1 MTVVE
6 DGQGRRSVGGNAKG
20 LNVDLD
26 ANGRR
31 LGAGQEHDD
40 ETEELR
46 RKGRECPVPK
56 PAGMVGRIL
65 GFRREEQRV
74 VPGVHIVGE
83 DDVRI
88 DSGKEDKEG
97 G

>member
-1 MTVVE
+1 MDARSGDESVN
-6 DGQGRRSVGGNAKG
+6 GCGRGSG
-20 LNVDLD
+20 L
-26 ANGRR
+26 GK
-31 LGAGQEHDD
+31 EHVD

-74 VPGVHIVGE
+74 VPGVHIVGG

>member
-1 MTVVE
+1 M
-6 DGQGRRSVGGNAKG
+6 
-20 LNVDLD
+20 
-26 ANGRR
+26 
-31 LGAGQEHDD
+31 GAGHDE

-46 RKGRECPVPK
+46 RMGRECPMPK
-56 PAGMVGRIL
+56 PAGAVGRLL

-74 VPGVHIVGE
+74 VRGVHIVGE

-88 DSGKEDKEG
+88 ASGKDEKEG

>member
-6 DGQGRRSVGGNAKG
+6 DEQGRTSMDARSGGASVG
-20 LNVDLD
+20 NVTV
-26 ANGRR
+26 GR
-31 LGAGQEHDD
+31 LVEGQEHDD

-46 RKGRECPVPK
+46 RRGRECPVPK
-56 PAGMVGRIL
+56 PAGMVGRML

-74 VPGVHIVGE
+74 VPGVHIVGG